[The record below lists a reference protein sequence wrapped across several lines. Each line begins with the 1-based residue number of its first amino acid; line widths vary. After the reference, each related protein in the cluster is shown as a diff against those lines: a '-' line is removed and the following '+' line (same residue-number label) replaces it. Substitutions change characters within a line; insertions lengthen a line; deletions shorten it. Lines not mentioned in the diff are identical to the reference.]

1 MTLVSITTV
10 AAFDAV
16 GAIMVVAM
24 LIVPAASA
32 YLWTD
37 RLSIMLLLSASFGV
51 FSAFM
56 GYYFALWIDSS
67 ISGSMAFATGI
78 VFICSFIFSPKHGLL
93 SRIRPSTDTSM

>member
-1 MTLVSITTV
+1 
-10 AAFDAV
+10 
-16 GAIMVVAM
+16 M

-32 YLWTD
+32 SYLWTD

-51 FSAFM
+51 FSAVM
-56 GYYFALWIDSS
+56 GYYFALWIYSS

-93 SRIRPSTDTSM
+93 SRIRPSTDASM